1 MKQVFC
7 FKNKEVLQPK
17 MKKIQ
22 QIFVGTLVLLG
33 FIQGINFDSLG
44 LRGSTA
50 YGLDKNYKE
59 NTQRARD
66 QYRKLNSSALE
77 LSLQESSENTLD
89 VLQNTP
95 EAKSWLTVYERFQA
109 QLKGADYRNAGMS
122 ARQMISALNRFQGN
136 PKTFAQMLDLS
147 TSLCVGLNFIKKDS
161 FTPSEIDGLVTKT
174 LLYSEKAYGTGSLQH
189 FDALITYANLYDS
202 AKRFREGQQLFQKA
216 MQALP
221 NDQTDPTALH
231 RDRLYLSVGDHER
244 SVKRYADAET
254 AYMKSFNLLR
264 LHYGSM
270 NGYLKDPAK
279 KLVDLYKISGDPGKS
294 KAWYAQYKLYRQALI
309 PPNSI
314 SKTTQPNPTSLGT
327 KPSNNNPSN
336 NPSKGMGR
344 PLPNTS
350 SSETQQENDLIKTQL
365 NTLQKSVEALNQGF
379 SQYQANTGDAPGKFS
394 DFVSLR
400 DFTAQGK
407 LTLNLSKTLGKQG
420 CKIAGNR
427 IECPPSILPKLGAFS
442 FSLDGSN
449 ISLQCPGCKSAQESL
464 SKH

>member
-1 MKQVFC
+1 MLKALC
-7 FKNKEVLQPK
+7 FITQWPSNSVLRKVQP
-17 MKKIQ
+17 I
-22 QIFVGTLVLLG
+22 VLGSL
-33 FIQGINFDSLG
+33 IVSSILQGINFHTIG
-44 LRGSTA
+44 LMGSTA
-50 YGLDKNYKE
+50 FGLDKNYKE
-59 NTQRARD
+59 NTQRARE

-77 LSLQESSENTLD
+77 SSLQESSENTLA

-95 EAKSWLTVYERFQA
+95 DAKSWLTLYERFQA

-122 ARQMISALNRFQGN
+122 ARQMISTLNRFQGS

-147 TSLCVGLNFIKKDS
+147 TSMCIGMNFINKDS
-161 FTPSEIDGLVTKT
+161 FTPSEIDSLVSKT
-174 LLYSEKAYGTGSLQH
+174 LLYSEKAYGIGSLQH

-231 RDRLYLSVGDHER
+231 RASFYLAVGDHER
-244 SVKRYADAET
+244 SVKRYTDAEA
-254 AYMKSFNLLR
+254 AYFKSFNLLR

-279 KLVDLYKISGDPGKS
+279 KLVDLYKISGDSAKS
-294 KAWYAQYKLYRQALI
+294 KAWYGQYKLYRQALI
-309 PPNSI
+309 PESSTPHS
-314 SKTTQPNPTSLGT
+314 PT
-327 KPSNNNPSN
+327 PSRNTPS
-336 NPSKGMGR
+336 NPSKGTGR
-344 PLPNTS
+344 PLPNVS
-350 SSETQQENDLIKTQL
+350 SSETQPENDLIKAQI

-379 SQYQANTGDAPGKFS
+379 SQYQANTGDAPGRFS
-394 DFVSLR
+394 DFVALR

-420 CKIAGNR
+420 CKITGNR

-442 FSLDGSN
+442 FSLEGN
-449 ISLQCPGCKSAQESL
+449 TISLHCPGCKSAQESI